1 MIVTYPGVGPSV
13 CDRIF
18 RVTPGVVAGGVPC
31 VRMHR
36 FPANFGAGL
45 IDDNDRKRGIF
56 EPAFVP
62 EPLCKLLAMLNRT
75 CGGRKLYARS
85 VPDWSAILHIKIIG
99 SHNDPRRGERC

>member
-1 MIVTYPGVGPSV
+1 
-13 CDRIF
+13 
-18 RVTPGVVAGGVPC
+18 
-31 VRMHR
+31 MHR
-36 FPANFGAGL
+36 LPVNFGAGL

-56 EPAFVP
+56 EPTFVP

-99 SHNDPRRGERC
+99 SHNDPSRRAVLKREGRDAPEKKQAQEHP